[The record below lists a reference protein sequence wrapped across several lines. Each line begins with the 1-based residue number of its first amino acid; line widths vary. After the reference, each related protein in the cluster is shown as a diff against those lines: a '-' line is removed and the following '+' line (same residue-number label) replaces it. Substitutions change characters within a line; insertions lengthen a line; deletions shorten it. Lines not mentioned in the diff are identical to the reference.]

1 MGYHESKKEIAMHL
15 TFPFEEERLFTWA
28 IDMAKHVSKLSKDPS
43 TKVGAVIFDDKRRLV
58 SAGYNGLPR
67 GVNDT
72 SERLQD
78 RETKYKMILHAER
91 NAMAFATAPLE
102 GSTLFCTHPCCTQC
116 AAQVIQMGIK
126 HVCWPKPE
134 LEFSDRWAADMH
146 LSLEMFNEAGVE
158 THVG

>member
-1 MGYHESKKEIAMHL
+1 MHPGFL
-15 TFPFEEERLFTWA
+15 FEEERLWQWA

-58 SAGYNGLPR
+58 SAGYNGLAR
-67 GVNDT
+67 GVEDKP
-72 SERLQD
+72 ERLLD

-102 GSTLFCTHPCCTQC
+102 GATLFCTHPCCTQC

-126 HVCWPKPE
+126 HVCWPTPQI
-134 LEFSDRWAADMH
+134 EFSDRWADDLK
-146 LSLEMFNEAGVE
+146 LSMEMFNEAGVSV
-158 THVG
+158 HVG